1 MKISVIFVVILVVLS
16 AFLGQSDAKWKG
28 LKKIEKAGKRVFNA
42 AEKALPVVQGCA
54 GVAAVASV
62 AALAGKK

>member
-28 LKKIEKAGKRVFNA
+28 WKKIERTGKRVFNA
-42 AEKALPVVQGCA
+42 AEKALPVVQGYA

-62 AALAGKK
+62 AAVAGKK